1 MCCTILCITHY
12 SVITNKERL
21 LNNDDLISSLVQELR
36 RGTLIM
42 VVLSQ
47 LKNEEYGY
55 SLISKLKENGI
66 TIESNTLYPLLRR
79 LENQGLLKSEW
90 KTNEEKPRKYYLIT
104 KDGLKVLEKSKGHW
118 KEYSNAVNKILEK

>member
-1 MCCTILCITHY
+1 M
-12 SVITNKERL
+12 
-21 LNNDDLISSLVQELR
+21 NNDDLISSLVQELR

-55 SLISKLKENGI
+55 SLINKLKENGI

-104 KDGLKVLEKSKGHW
+104 KDGLKVLEKSKEHW
-118 KEYSNAVNKILEK
+118 NEYSNAVNKCHGAIDIVLLLAIIFLILSLIVI

>member
-1 MCCTILCITHY
+1 
-12 SVITNKERL
+12 
-21 LNNDDLISSLVQELR
+21 
-36 RGTLIM
+36 M

-55 SLISKLKENGI
+55 SLISKLKENSI

-90 KTNEEKPRKYYLIT
+90 KTNEEKP
-104 KDGLKVLEKSKGHW
+104 
-118 KEYSNAVNKILEK
+118 

>member
-1 MCCTILCITHY
+1 M
-12 SVITNKERL
+12 
-21 LNNDDLISSLVQELR
+21 NNDDLISSLVQELR

-42 VVLSQ
+42 VVLNQ

-104 KDGLKVLEKSKGHW
+104 EDGLKVLEKSKEHW
-118 KEYSNAVNKILEK
+118 REYSNAVNKILEK

>member
-1 MCCTILCITHY
+1 
-12 SVITNKERL
+12 
-21 LNNDDLISSLVQELR
+21 
-36 RGTLIM
+36 M

-55 SLISKLKENGI
+55 SLISNLKENGI
-66 TIESNTLYPLLRR
+66 AIESNTLSIESNTLYPLLRR

-104 KDGLKVLEKSKGHW
+104 KDGLKVLEKSKEHW

>member
-1 MCCTILCITHY
+1 MCITHY
-12 SVITNKERL
+12 SVLNNKERR
-21 LNNDDLISSLVQELR
+21 LNNDDLISTLVQELR

-66 TIESNTLYPLLRR
+66 AIESNTLYPLLRR
-79 LENQGLLKSEW
+79 LENQCLLKSEW

-104 KDGLKVLEKSKGHW
+104 EDGLKVLEKSKEHW
-118 KEYSNAVNKILEK
+118 KEYSNAVNKILENN

>member
-1 MCCTILCITHY
+1 
-12 SVITNKERL
+12 
-21 LNNDDLISSLVQELR
+21 NNDDLISSLVQELR

-55 SLISKLKENGI
+55 SLISKLKENSI

-90 KTNEEKPRKYYLIT
+90 KTNEEKP
-104 KDGLKVLEKSKGHW
+104 
-118 KEYSNAVNKILEK
+118 

>member
-1 MCCTILCITHY
+1 MLCITHY
-12 SVITNKERL
+12 SVLNNKEQY

-66 TIESNTLYPLLRR
+66 AIESNTLYPLLRR

-104 KDGLKVLEKSKGHW
+104 KDGLKVLEKSKEHW
-118 KEYSNAVNKILEK
+118 KEYSNAVNKILENN